1 MDVEI
6 GSNEMLKKARLDG
19 LFKCKSWNAQKK
31 ILTCGNKKWRSNQ
44 HGGSSSSGS
53 ASSSSSSS
61 SSINHNPTLS
71 PTTVLTTPPPQ
82 VHVIANGGDAQ
93 ANHLHLQLQLQIQL
107 QQLLLLL
114 LLVLLL
120 LQLQLQLQPTFSLDH
135 EDRQVDL
142 SRRGCGVS
150 LEGATPFHIVRDNR
164 VAFIGHRHHP
174 LHQPSWSRQVSAPR
188 PTPTPNITPW
198 PRPTNPGHLDA
209 QCDILGWVCPT
220 INLGSLSAC
229 KTNLET

>member
-1 MDVEI
+1 MECT
-6 GSNEMLKKARLDG
+6 KK
-19 LFKCKSWNAQKK
+19 K
-31 ILTCGNKKWRSNQ
+31 LTYGNKKWRSNQ

-53 ASSSSSSS
+53 ASSSSS

-150 LEGATPFHIVRDNR
+150 FEGAPPFNIVRDNR